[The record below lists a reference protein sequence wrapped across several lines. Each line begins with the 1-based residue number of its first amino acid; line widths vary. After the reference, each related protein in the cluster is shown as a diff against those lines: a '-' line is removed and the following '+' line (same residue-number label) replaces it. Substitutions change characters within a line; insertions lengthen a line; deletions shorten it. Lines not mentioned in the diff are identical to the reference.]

1 MRLFS
6 WILVVIL
13 SGAFSA
19 CAKHESVNRSYRKK
33 GNEFVGEK
41 PTTPA
46 GFLQEAIALDDFNK
60 VIEILNANFDVDTLL
75 PNKMTAL
82 AHATRSSKLRIMN
95 ELLKRNA
102 NRDIRDADGKTAL
115 DYALLNAGVDA
126 QGKQRIN
133 RAVILLSQEA
143 EASQRK
149 ELMKFAGRGSVPGL
163 ENLLKSVGVNPNFVD
178 DTGETPLT
186 LAIRNQKVLGVNYL
200 AQWTDCPGGDGHSD
214 CLRLT
219 AIDLNLARADGIK
232 PLTLAKQIPN
242 ANAAIIEILTGAGA
256 TE

>member
-1 MRLFS
+1 MRLIS
-6 WILVVIL
+6 LVFALIFTL
-13 SGAFSA
+13 TFTA

-33 GNEFVGEK
+33 GSEFVGEK

-46 GFLQEAIALDDFNK
+46 GFLQEAIALDNFIK
-60 VIEILNANFDVDTLL
+60 VLEILNADFDVNTLL
-75 PNKMTAL
+75 PNKMTPL
-82 AHATRSSKLRIMN
+82 AHATRSSKLKIMN

-126 QGKQRIN
+126 EGKQRMN

-149 ELMKFAGRGSVPGL
+149 ELMKFAGRGSVPGI
-163 ENLLKSVGVNPNFVD
+163 ENLLKSVGINPNFVD
-178 DTGETPLT
+178 DTGETTLT

-200 AQWTDCPGGDGHSD
+200 AQWTDCPGGEGHSD
-214 CLRLT
+214 CLKLT
-219 AIDLNLARADGIK
+219 AIDLNLARADGLK
-232 PLTLAKQIPN
+232 PLALAKQLPN
-242 ANAAIIEILTGAGA
+242 TAIIETLTRLGA
-256 TE
+256 EE